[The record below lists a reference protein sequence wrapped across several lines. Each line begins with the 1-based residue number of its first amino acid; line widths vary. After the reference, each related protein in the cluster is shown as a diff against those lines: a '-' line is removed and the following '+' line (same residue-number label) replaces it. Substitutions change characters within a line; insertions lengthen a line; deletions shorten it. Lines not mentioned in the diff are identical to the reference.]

1 MGDVAVE
8 HEQGRMDALGC
19 PARLE
24 VACGGAAT
32 TASDGDD
39 SGSDNW
45 AAPVVFVSAEV
56 RRS

>member
-8 HEQGRMDALGC
+8 HEQGRAHALGC
-19 PARLE
+19 PARPE

-32 TASDGDD
+32 TASGGDG
-39 SGSDNW
+39 SGSDDW

>member
-32 TASDGDD
+32 TASGGDG
-39 SGSDNW
+39 SGSDGR
-45 AAPVVFVSAEV
+45 ASLTVSGSDEG